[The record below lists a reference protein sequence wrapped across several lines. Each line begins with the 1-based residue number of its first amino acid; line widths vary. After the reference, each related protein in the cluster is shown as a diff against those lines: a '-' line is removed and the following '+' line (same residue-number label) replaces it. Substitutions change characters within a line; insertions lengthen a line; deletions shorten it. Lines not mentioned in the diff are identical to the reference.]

1 MGYFEK
7 IKQDGISLRAVQK
20 CLFVLAAVL
29 SVLLIHATIRSSASF
44 RNLSEATDQ
53 FIELQAAAY
62 ELNEASDYLTAMT
75 QRFAAT
81 ANKEFMEK
89 YFREAFGTRRREHA
103 IETMRIASNNSPALN
118 ELEVAMDQSLKL
130 MRREYYSMML
140 VISARDYK
148 DYPDELKSIELSS
161 YELSL
166 TAEEKMKLAM
176 QLVLDTEYY
185 SRKETIQQHMEN
197 SLKQLE
203 ANTRDEQLRLA
214 SELERDLFIERVIII
229 IQAVSIMF
237 MIWLTSKLGIHPV
250 LKAVENIRD
259 NNPLPVI
266 GANEFRYLART
277 YNKMYEVYKKSVAN
291 LNYKAS
297 HDELTQLYNRSGYNL
312 LLTSIDLKTTFMLL
326 IDADNFKGIN
336 DNYGHE
342 VGDKILQ
349 KIANTIKHNFRNDDY
364 VCRIGGDEFVVFMV
378 HADDEHKGLIGS
390 KIDHIN
396 EELEDTSD
404 GLPAITVSVGIAHGK
419 DASTPETLFEHADEV
434 LYQTKDNGRRGY
446 TFYEV

>member
-7 IKQDGISLRAVQK
+7 IKQDGVSLRAVQK

>member
-446 TFYEV
+446 TFYEA

>member
-1 MGYFEK
+1 MGYFKK

-44 RNLSEATDQ
+44 HNLSEATDQ

-103 IETMRIASNNSPALN
+103 IETMRIASDNSPALK
-118 ELEVAMDQSLKL
+118 ELEVAMNQSLKL

-203 ANTRDEQLRLA
+203 ANTREEQLRLA

-229 IQAVSIMF
+229 IQAISIMF

-297 HDELTQLYNRSGYNL
+297 HDELTQLYNRAGYNL

-378 HADDEHKGLIGS
+378 HADDEHKELIGS
-390 KIDHIN
+390 KVDRIN

-404 GLPAITVSVGIAHGK
+404 GLPSITVSVGIAHGK

-434 LYQTKDNGRRGY
+434 LYQTKDSGRRGY
-446 TFYEV
+446 TFYEA